1 MKHINFYTKLYSFII
16 FNLICLPLQTA
27 AQQIILKS
35 PNGKIELSVF
45 TEEQL
50 SYSIKRDNQ
59 LLLDKSPVGLILEDQ
74 ILGIKPKIN
83 RQTNRSLVKENI
95 TTDNYKCSSTICPSF
110 ITEDLIM
117 ASFSKPVFS
126 KTFIEPILYS

>member
-59 LLLDKSPVGLILEDQ
+59 LLLDKSPVGLIL
-74 ILGIKPKIN
+74 LKIKSRYKAQDKPTDKSFFWSKKISPPII
-83 RQTNRSLVKENI
+83 TNVHHSKSLI
-95 TTDNYKCSSTICPSF
+95 TN
-110 ITEDLIM
+110 
-117 ASFSKPVFS
+117 
-126 KTFIEPILYS
+126 